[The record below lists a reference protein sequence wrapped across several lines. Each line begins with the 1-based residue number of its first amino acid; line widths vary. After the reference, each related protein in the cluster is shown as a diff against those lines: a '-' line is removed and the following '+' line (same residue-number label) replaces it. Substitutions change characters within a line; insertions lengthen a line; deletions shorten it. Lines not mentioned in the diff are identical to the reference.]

1 MSHIHLLHLEDD
13 PMDAE
18 LVRGCLE
25 DSIISCEITTV
36 ARYEGYLQALEH
48 TRPNLVIS
56 DFNLNSF
63 NGIQAFHLL
72 QQHDPTI
79 PFILLS
85 GALGESR
92 AVECL
97 KLGMTDYV
105 LKDQL
110 ERLPPAVERALR
122 EATERRERL
131 AAEASLRERQKEIED
146 LNRRLQRAIM
156 ESHHRIKNNLQVL
169 IALVDTMRL
178 DDFSSTQLPTE
189 SLGRLARHIRGLA
202 NLHDLL
208 THQTATP
215 GAPLDSIS
223 ARFALER
230 LVPAMTSVMTPRS
243 LVLDAEEVE
252 LTLKQISS
260 LSLLVNELVSN
271 AIKHGEGAIRI
282 ALKQDQ
288 GLLVLEVDNDGPGFP
303 PDFDPAQC
311 ASVGVSLI
319 ESIGTWDLEGK
330 LTYENTTTGARVRLC
345 FPRSPDL

>member
-1 MSHIHLLHLEDD
+1 MSRFSLLHLEDD
-13 PMDAE
+13 PFDAE
-18 LVRGCLE
+18 LVRTYLE
-25 DSIISCEITTV
+25 DSLTTCEIATV
-36 ARYEGYLQALEH
+36 TRQESYLH
-48 TRPNLVIS
+48 TLAASRPDLVIS
-56 DFNLNSF
+56 DFNLSGF
-63 NGIQAFHLL
+63 NGIEAFHLL
-72 QQHDPTI
+72 QDYDATI
-79 PFILLS
+79 PFILLT

-110 ERLPPAVERALR
+110 ERLPPAIERALL
-122 EATERRERL
+122 AAQERRDRL
-131 AAEASLRERQKEIED
+131 AAEASLREHQKEIED

-178 DDFSSTQLPTE
+178 DDFSSTPQQSE

-215 GAPLDSIS
+215 GASLDSIS

-230 LVPAMTSVMTPRS
+230 LIPAMTTVMTPRS
-243 LVLDAEEVE
+243 LALDADDVE

-260 LSLLVNELVSN
+260 LSLLVNELVAN
-271 AIKHGEGAIRI
+271 AIKHGDGAIRI
-282 ALKQDQ
+282 ALKQD
-288 GLLVLEVDNDGPGFP
+288 GAMLVLEVDNDGPGFP
-303 PDFDPAQC
+303 PHFDPIQC
-311 ASVGVSLI
+311 ASVGLSLI
-319 ESIGTWDLEGK
+319 DSIGTWDLEGT
-330 LTYENTTTGARVRLC
+330 LSYENTPTGACVRLR
-345 FPRSPDL
+345 FPRSQNL